1 MVMLTLTYVSEFTST
16 GTLGLLV
23 ICVGMPKTPIVFMAN
38 INHMLTK
45 TAVLTYSLS
54 LGIIAFI
61 THAGGLSGW
70 TAVVEQSSRLTAS
83 LPLEHLQFPFGTVQC
98 ALNTSSS
105 KEYHYWPVITRY
117 WVCHTWERGRSVY
130 SDFLCVRGWN
140 TEYRPSW
147 YLFFISF

>member
-1 MVMLTLTYVSEFTST
+1 MLTLTYISEFTST

-98 ALNTSSS
+98 ALNTNSS
-105 KEYHYWPVITRY
+105 KEYHY
-117 WVCHTWERGRSVY
+117 
-130 SDFLCVRGWN
+130 
-140 TEYRPSW
+140 
-147 YLFFISF
+147 